1 MMDAEA
7 EVARRLLNVV
17 QDDMK
22 LVKCVW
28 RTGLNGSRRLAV
40 AKP

>member
-17 QDDMK
+17 EDDVK
-22 LVKCVW
+22 LVKCVC
-28 RTGLNGSRRLAV
+28 GG
-40 AKP
+40 